1 MDEDANNYHTVTIGN
16 QTWMEENLRTTKYN
30 DGNNIS
36 MRWDSVPAY
45 SWYDNSKETFKD
57 PYGALYNG
65 FAVSTGNLCPTG
77 GMLLLLMNGD
87 HLKTILQSMTMDTR
101 GSWMI
106 LQSHWLQKQ
115 DGIFLR
121 LSILMAILFR
131 CPREESVRILRI
143 ITVVGLMVLQQVL
156 KILMGHFMTLGMML
170 IGGVLLVRLLYGTSI
185 YKTVN
190 IVEAAT

>member
-1 MDEDANNYHTVTIGN
+1 MTTVKKHLKILMVPCTMVL
-16 QTWMEENLRTTKYN
+16 Q
-30 DGNNIS
+30 
-36 MRWDSVPAY
+36 SVQGIFVQQA
-45 SWYDNSKETFKD
+45 
-57 PYGALYNG
+57 
-65 FAVSTGNLCPTG
+65 

-121 LSILMAILFR
+121 LTSLMAILFR
-131 CPREESVRILRI
+131 CPREESVRNLRI

-156 KILMGHFMTLGMML
+156 KILMGHFMTVGMMV
-170 IGGVLLVRLLYGTSI
+170 ISGGVLVYVFFWVFIVR
-185 YKTVN
+185 KKH
-190 IVEAAT
+190 